1 MFRNRISSVYVVSG
15 MNATSIENPKI
26 GTSSANA
33 ARDGIVYRIPVTAVT
48 GP

>member
-15 MNATSIENPKI
+15 TKATSIENPKT
-26 GTSSANA
+26 GTRSANA
-33 ARDGIVYRIPVTAVT
+33 ARLGMVYSTPVTAVT